1 MIFELP
7 FTLIGGINL
16 GLENSFEFIKSLLEK
31 YPHADWKKIINK
43 KKKKGKYIIKID

>member
-16 GLENSFEFIKSLLEK
+16 GLENSLEFIKSLLEK
-31 YPHADWKKIINK
+31 YPYANWKKLINK
-43 KKKKGKYIIKID
+43 QKTKGKYIISID